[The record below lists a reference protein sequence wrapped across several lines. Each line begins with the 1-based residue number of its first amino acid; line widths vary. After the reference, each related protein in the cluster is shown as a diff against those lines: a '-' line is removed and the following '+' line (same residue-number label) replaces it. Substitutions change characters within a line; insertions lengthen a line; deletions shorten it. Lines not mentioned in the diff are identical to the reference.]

1 MTNTPETPPAPE
13 ALPQAQAPARPSL
26 VWRLLHS
33 GLRTTAATVAVLGL
47 AAAGA
52 GSWVWTS
59 AAGTAWALGLVPG
72 LQVQG
77 LQGALGRGN
86 FTAAKLHFITSG
98 GVLDVTDLQAT
109 GLQWHWRPQ
118 PGAWVGL
125 QMQTLQTGPVHWQ
138 SGAASGKPAPTDLHL
153 PLELAVGSARIASL
167 TVDRL
172 PTLTDLQ
179 AALHL
184 GADGG
189 SAHTVTGLRFAL
201 DRLQTQANLRIAT
214 AAPLAVNADL
224 SLQSLA
230 GAARPWQATLQTQG
244 PLASL
249 QARVHL
255 SGSAAAGQKP
265 PALDIAANLRP
276 FAAWPL
282 GPLTLRTEALDL
294 STLHSGAPKTLLSGT
309 AQIDSAGLRQPL
321 HLQLL
326 LSNQA
331 PGRWDQGA
339 LPITL
344 VDLDA
349 LGEPATDTPKGT
361 AANQP
366 SLEKIT
372 LQRFKAELASQG
384 NAGPP
389 QVSLSPSGG
398 GSGTA
403 RPWGRSDRGDLAQI
417 TGTGQWLHAG
427 TVGEA
432 QASFNVSN
440 LHPVALDKRLAPMR
454 LSGPV
459 KLSLQ
464 GLPPPSVLLGVA
476 AAPTTPKLDVDARLR
491 GHLDAAAGGSPEVE
505 LRMDASLGPNR
516 IELRELKAQAAGA
529 QALLQ
534 GTLDQTA
541 PQRWHWQL
549 AGQLQDFD
557 PRPWWPFA
565 EGSPWAKGPHRLNA
579 KLDSN
584 ASAPLAALASLGRQP
599 REALAQFDGQLSLN
613 MAPSQLA
620 GVAVMGE
627 LRLDSHAATP
637 LTSQWQVAGNSL
649 SLQARNA
656 IGSPGEHWQLAV
668 QAPALAGLAPL
679 LALDDELKTRVPSA
693 GRIEAQLSADGRGQA
708 WQWQGKV
715 LASGLS
721 GKGYL
726 AESINLSGQGGSTL
740 DAPLDIKL
748 QAQGL
753 QQGAARIDL
762 FSATLTGSAHEHQLA
777 LQLESPA
784 RPPEWFEQV
793 LAARTG
799 SGTRV
804 QASATGR
811 WQPEANA
818 KAGSSAG
825 QWQGRITDLQG
836 RARDGSGQPWLAGQ
850 DVRLALSLNDTG
862 TLQSFSAEPGRIV
875 LPGTALRWTTMQYEA
890 RPGQPLPRL
899 VVQAQIEPFALAPLL
914 ARAQP
919 ELGWRG
925 DLTLAGDIQINS
937 GERFDADLVFER
949 RSGDLSVADDVRDLS
964 GHIQSLGLSDLRLG
978 LSAHDGNWAF
988 TEALAGK
995 QLGEMAGVASVHAR
1009 ADQVWPSAQAALD
1022 GVLQMRVANLA
1033 AWGAWVPPGW
1043 RLGGE
1048 LSTSAKLGG
1057 RFGAPEFTGQL
1068 TGRNLSAHHA
1078 LLGVQLSDGQ
1088 VDMVLQGD
1096 KAHIN
1101 QFAFKGGEGQ
1111 LSVQGDAT
1119 LGEAPQV
1126 QLALLADHFLL
1137 LGRVDRR
1144 LVTSGRASL
1153 LLNRDAMKLDGQLK
1167 VDEGLI
1173 DFSRGGAPGLDDDV
1187 TVVDSRVH
1195 PTDPDAPVVAAKP
1208 ARPVLLSAKLDL
1220 GNALR
1225 IKGRGL
1231 DTRLR
1236 GELRLNNPGDKLAV
1250 NGKVRTDDGTYAA
1263 YGQKLEIERGE
1274 LSFNGPVEDP
1284 QLDILAV
1291 RPNLDIK
1298 VGVAVTG
1305 SAMNPRVR
1313 LASDPEMADADKL
1326 SWLMLGRAP
1335 EGLGKAD
1342 TALLQRAAMALLAG
1356 EGEAPTDAILGALG
1370 ITDFGV
1376 RQTTEGN
1383 VQDTVVS
1390 LGKQLGRHWYVGY
1403 ERGVNATTGTWQ
1415 LIYRLAQRFTLRAQ
1429 SGSDN
1434 ALDLIWSWRL
1444 K

>member
-1 MTNTPETPPAPE
+1 MSSTPEHPPAPE
-13 ALPQAQAPARPSL
+13 ASPEPPARAPHSL
-26 VWRLLHS
+26 GRRVMHS
-33 GLRTTAATVAVLGL
+33 SLRSTAATVAVLGL
-47 AAAGA
+47 SAAAL

-59 AAGTAWALGLVPG
+59 TAGTEWALGLVPG

-86 FTAAKLHFITSG
+86 FTATQLHFVTSG
-98 GVLDVTDLQAT
+98 GRLDVSDLKAT

-125 QMQTLQTGPVHWQ
+125 QLQALQTGAVHWQ
-138 SGAASGKPAPTDLHL
+138 SGASSGGAPPTDLHL
-153 PLELAVGSARIASL
+153 PLELAVASARIAAL
-167 TVDRL
+167 TVDKL
-172 PTLTDLQ
+172 PAISDLQ

-201 DRLQTQANLRIAT
+201 DRLQTRANLRIAT
-214 AAPLAVNADL
+214 AAPLAVTADAT
-224 SLQSLA
+224 LQSLA
-230 GAARPWQATLQTQG
+230 GAARPWQATLQTKG
-244 PLASL
+244 PLAAL
-249 QARVHL
+249 QANVHL
-255 SGSAAAGQKP
+255 SGSAPAGQP
-265 PALDIAANLRP
+265 APALDIDANLRP

-294 STLHSGAPKTLLSGT
+294 STLHSAAPKTLLSGT
-309 AQIDSAGLRQPL
+309 AQIDSAGLGQPL
-321 HLQLL
+321 RLQLL
-326 LSNQA
+326 LNNQA

-349 LGEPATDTPKGT
+349 LGEPASKPPKG
-361 AANQP
+361 AAAHQP
-366 SLEKIT
+366 TLEKIT
-372 LQRFKAELASQG
+372 LQRFKAELSSQ
-384 NAGPP
+384 
-389 QVSLSPSGG
+389 
-398 GSGTA
+398 
-403 RPWGRSDRGDLAQI
+403 RGDLAQI
-417 TGTGQWLHAG
+417 TGTGQWLQVGAA
-427 TVGEA
+427 GEA
-432 QASFNVSN
+432 QAHLTVSN

-454 LSGPV
+454 LGGPV

-464 GLPPPSVLLGVA
+464 GLPPPHVLLGVA
-476 AAPTTPKLDVDARLR
+476 APPTTPKLDVDARLHGR
-491 GHLDAAAGGSPEVE
+491 LDAAAGGSPEVA
-505 LRMDASLGPNR
+505 LRVDASLAADR
-516 IELRELKAQAAGA
+516 VDLRELKAQAAGA

-534 GTLDQTA
+534 GSLDQVA

-549 AGQLQDFD
+549 KGQLQDFD
-557 PRPWWPFA
+557 PRPWWAFA
-565 EGSPWAKGPHRLNA
+565 EGSPWARGPHRLNA
-579 KLDSN
+579 TLNTN
-584 ASAPLAALASLGRQP
+584 ASAPLAALASLGSEP
-599 REALAQFDGQLSLN
+599 RLALAQFDGQFSLAV
-613 MAPSQLA
+613 APSQLA
-620 GVAVMGE
+620 GVAVLGD
-627 LRLDSHAATP
+627 LLLDSHAATP

-649 SLQARNA
+649 SLQARNG
-656 IGSPGEHWQLAV
+656 IGTPGEHWQIAV
-668 QAPALAGLAPL
+668 QAPALASLVPL
-679 LALDDELKTRVPSA
+679 LAVDDELKARVPSA
-693 GRIEAQLSADGRGQA
+693 GRIEATATADGQGQA
-708 WQWQGKV
+708 WQWQGQMK
-715 LASGLS
+715 ASSLS
-721 GKGYL
+721 GQGYRVD
-726 AESINLSGQGGSTL
+726 SISLSGQGGSTL

-753 QQGAARIDL
+753 QQGATRIDL
-762 FSATLTGSAHEHQLA
+762 IKLTATGSASDHQLA

-793 LAARTG
+793 LGARTG

-804 QASATGR
+804 QASISGH
-811 WQPEANA
+811 WQPEANG
-818 KAGSSAG
+818 KTFSPAG
-825 QWQGRITDLQG
+825 QWQGRISDLQG

-850 DVRLALSLNDTG
+850 DVRVALSLNDAG
-862 TLQSFSAEPGRIV
+862 TLQSVSAEPGRIA
-875 LPGTALRWTTMQYEA
+875 LPGTGLRWTTAQYQT
-890 RPGQPLPRL
+890 RPGQRLPRIA
-899 VVQAQIEPFALAPLL
+899 VQAQIEPFALAPLL

-919 ELGWRG
+919 ELGWQG

-949 RSGDLSVADDVRDLS
+949 RSGDLSVADDVRDPS
-964 GHIQSLGLSDLRLG
+964 GHIQPLGLTDLRLG
-978 LSAHDGNWAF
+978 LSAHDGHWAF
-988 TEALAGK
+988 TQALAGR
-995 QLGEMAGVASVHAR
+995 QLGEMAGVASVHTQ
-1009 ADQVWPSAQAALD
+1009 ADQTWPSAQAPLD
-1022 GVLQMRVANLA
+1022 GVLQMRVANLG

-1048 LSTSAKLGG
+1048 LTTSASLGG

-1096 KAHIN
+1096 KARIN
-1101 QFAFKGGEGQ
+1101 QFSFKGGEGR

-1119 LGEAPQV
+1119 LGEAPQM
-1126 QLALLADHFLL
+1126 QLALVAERFLL

-1153 LLNRDAMKLDGQLK
+1153 VLNRDAMKLDGQLK

-1187 TVVDSRVH
+1187 SVVDSRV
-1195 PTDPDAPVVAAKP
+1195 PNPETEGPVVASKP
-1208 ARPVLLSAKLDL
+1208 SRPLQLTAKLDL

-1236 GELRLNNPGDKLAV
+1236 GELKLSNPGGKLAV
-1250 NGKVRTDDGTYAA
+1250 NGKVRTNDGTYAA
-1263 YGQKLEIERGE
+1263 YGQKLDIERGE

-1313 LASDPEMADADKL
+1313 LASEPEMADADKL

-1390 LGKQLGRHWYVGY
+1390 IGRQLGRHWYVGY

-1429 SGSDN
+1429 SGTDN